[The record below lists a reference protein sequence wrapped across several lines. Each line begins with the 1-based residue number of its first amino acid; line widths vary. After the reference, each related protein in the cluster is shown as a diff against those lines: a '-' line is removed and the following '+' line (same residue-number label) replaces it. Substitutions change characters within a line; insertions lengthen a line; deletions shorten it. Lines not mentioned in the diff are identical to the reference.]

1 MAHKEHT
8 PESALL
14 EEAITVLFCQI
25 DDAYRTLNPNG
36 HRYGSLKKLSD
47 SEVIALAPRHRAR
60 VGGRTRNLGRRLDPA
75 GSHAPAPSSSVGGLR
90 RSRVGEVGHFQ

>member
-8 PESALL
+8 SESALL

-47 SEVIALAPRHRAR
+47 SEVIALALFQRLRGIESERSFLRDAAR
-60 VGGRTRNLGRRLDPA
+60 FSRISFRGWSASIPPPSIGG
-75 GSHAPAPSSSVGGLR
+75 
-90 RSRVGEVGHFQ
+90 